1 MMRLR
6 DEVHYQYRL
15 NLQRWDSSLDLKF
28 LPTIFQSSPPLMIR
42 LRQVRV
48 LCQLT
53 PLDLLEAVH
62 WNHLVSQLGS
72 IHIYSAQLQG
82 KFGSIYKEILTK
94 TQI

>member
-15 NLQRWDSSLDLKF
+15 NLQSWDSSLELQF
-28 LPTIFQSSPPLMIR
+28 LPAIFQSSPPLMIR
-42 LRQVRV
+42 LRQVR
-48 LCQLT
+48 CQLR

-72 IHIYSAQLQG
+72 IHISSAQLQG
-82 KFGSIYKEILTK
+82 NLRSIYKEILTK